1 VQREVRTTSRSRS
14 KSSARNVADSP
25 YVPVGRVVKT
35 HGLKGEVSVA
45 VAPGLPLTSLL
56 GIEVWI
62 VPPPSSAR
70 CGRIESVRPGPKG
83 PLVKL
88 SGFDDLDASRAISGC
103 DLLVREADLPSGWAE
118 PVGEED
124 LVGRP
129 VEDEDRGPLGT
140 IVEVILTGANDVW
153 VVDGPFGEI
162 LIPVI
167 DDVVMGVDEDGGA
180 IFVRLLDGLM
190 PGEDEFE

>member
-1 VQREVRTTSRSRS
+1 
-14 KSSARNVADSP
+14 VAESP

-35 HGLKGEVSVA
+35 HGLSGEVSVA
-45 VAPGLPLTSLL
+45 AAPGLSLSSLL
-56 GIEVWI
+56 GVEIWI

-88 SGFDDLDASRAISGC
+88 SGFDDLDASRAIAGC
-103 DLLVREADLPSGWAE
+103 ELLARVSDLPSGWEE
-118 PVGEED
+118 PVGDDD
-124 LVGRP
+124 LVGRT
-129 VEDEDRGPLGT
+129 VCDQDRGALGT

-153 VVDGPFGEI
+153 VVQGPFGEI

-167 DDVVMGVDEDGGA
+167 DDVVLGVEPGTDT
-180 IFVRLLDGLM
+180 ITVCLLDGLM
-190 PGEDEFE
+190 PGEGEFE

>member
-1 VQREVRTTSRSRS
+1 L
-14 KSSARNVADSP
+14 ALSP
-25 YVPVGRVVKT
+25 YVPIGRVVKT

-45 VAPGLPLTSLL
+45 ATPGLPLTSLL

-62 VPPPSSAR
+62 VPPPASAR
-70 CGRIESVRPGPKG
+70 RGRVESVRPGPKG

-88 SGFDDLDASRAISGC
+88 SGFDDLDSSRAITGC
-103 DLLVREADLPSGWAE
+103 DLLIQAIDLPAGWAE
-118 PVGEED
+118 PHAEED
-124 LVGRP
+124 LVGRA
-129 VEDEDRGPLGT
+129 VEDEERGALGT

-153 VVDGPFGEI
+153 VVEGPFGEI

-167 DDVVMGVDEDGGA
+167 DDVVMGVDQDGGT